1 MVAINV
7 ILLPECTGEGCGGDN
22 NICTDSR
29 VHHRNAENR
38 APVTRNHRSAP
49 ILGRWPTRDP
59 IGYQGGINLYGYVDS
74 SPVGS
79 VDASGEATATFYRYG
94 PIHYLP
100 GNRFYRNYYYWSF
113 IGQWDLSGSP
123 SAGLLAEAAKDFAS
137 LSDTGRIVNLFM
149 QTFSGTSA
157 TFVYNVFVNWKVTR
171 VYTYK
176 CIENGHPTDVK
187 YQSTTRKDLHISFTP
202 APQHWGG
209 TSGNLGLKQTQS
221 ELRADFTDIVKEIY
235 EAYTEGQE

>member
-1 MVAINV
+1 MEQDPAQYINGAN
-7 ILLPECTGEGCGGDN
+7 T
-22 NICTDSR
+22 
-29 VHHRNAENR
+29 
-38 APVTRNHRSAP
+38 
-49 ILGRWPTRDP
+49 
-59 IGYQGGINLYGYVDS
+59 YQFVDS
-74 SPVGS
+74 SPVGN

-100 GNRFYRNYYYWSF
+100 GNRFYRNYYSGSF
-113 IGQWDLSGSP
+113 VGQWDLSGSP

-137 LSDTGRIVNLFM
+137 LSDTGRIVNPLM
-149 QTFSGTSA
+149 QTSSGISVA
-157 TFVYNVFVNWKVTR
+157 LPHNAFINWKITR
-171 VYTYK
+171 VYTCK

-209 TSGNLGLKQTQS
+209 TSGNLALKQTQS
-221 ELRADFTDIVKEIY
+221 ELRADFADIVKEIY